1 MRPRRQGRSVSEEIA
16 AIDLGSNSFHMIVA
30 RQQGD
35 SLQVVDRLRETVRLA
50 AGLNA
55 KKQLDKKCRDRA
67 LGCLERFGQR
77 VGGLPSG
84 TVRAVGTNTLRQLK
98 QSSDFL
104 DLAER
109 ALGHPIQ
116 VISGYE
122 EARLIYLGVAHSIAD
137 QAGQRL
143 VIDIG
148 GGSTELIIGEHFQP
162 QVMESLHMGCVST
175 SQKHFA
181 NGLIKPAQFNRARI
195 AAEQELEPIAD
206 RYRQQG
212 WDRVVGASGTIRA
225 IARCLELQGWS
236 SGDIHR
242 EGLQA
247 LAAALQ
253 NFGAIDAIRLKGVS
267 RARAEVL
274 PGGLAVLMAVFE
286 QLGIKRMEV
295 ADGALREGLLFD
307 LMGRIHHEDV
317 RMASVMTLAQRYH
330 CDLDQAQRV
339 SRSAA
344 HLLESVAQPWGLEK
358 PLWSLLLSWAAQIH
372 EVGLDISH
380 SQFHKHGAYIV
391 AHTDLA
397 GFTRDE
403 QHMLAA
409 LVRIHRRKFSL
420 SVFQDF
426 AKRWQLPLMRLAV
439 VFRLAVAL
447 HRSRSA
453 EVPAKL
459 SLRVKDNALQLRLPK
474 GWLKHHPLLEADL
487 AEEADSLAP
496 AGFSLSVNT
505 D

>member
-1 MRPRRQGRSVSEEIA
+1 MSDEIA

-35 SLQVVDRLRETVRLA
+35 SLQVVDRLRESVRLA

-55 KKQLDKKCRDRA
+55 KKQLDKDYRDRA
-67 LGCLERFGQR
+67 LACLERFGQR
-77 VGGLPSG
+77 VGELPSG

-98 QSSDFL
+98 RSGDFL
-104 DLAER
+104 DQAER
-109 ALGHPIQ
+109 ALGHSIQ

-137 QAGQRL
+137 QTGQRL

-162 QVMESLHMGCVST
+162 QIMESLHMGCVST
-175 SQKHFA
+175 TQRHFA
-181 NGLIKPAQFNRARI
+181 DGLIKSAQFRRARI

-206 RYRQQG
+206 RYRKQG
-212 WDRVVGASGTIRA
+212 WDRVVGASGTIKA

-236 SGDIHR
+236 LGDIHL
-242 EGLQA
+242 EGLKE

-253 NFGAIDAIRLKGVS
+253 DFGTIDAIQLKGVS
-267 RARAEVL
+267 AARAEVL
-274 PGGLAVLMAVFE
+274 PGGVAVLIGVFQ

-317 RMASVMTLAQRYH
+317 RMASVTTLAQRYH

-339 SRSAA
+339 SLSAA
-344 HLLESVAQPWGLEK
+344 HLLKSVAKPWGLEK
-358 PLWSLLLSWAAQIH
+358 PAWGTLLRWAAQIH

-403 QHMLAA
+403 QQMLAA
-409 LVRIHRRKFSL
+409 LVRIHRRKFSP
-420 SVFQDF
+420 SVFEDF

-453 EVPAKL
+453 EVPGKL
-459 SLRVKDNALQLRLPK
+459 SLRVNENALQLRLPK
-474 GWLKHHPLLEADL
+474 DWLKNHPLLDADL
-487 AEEADSLAP
+487 VEETESLAA
-496 AGFSLSVNT
+496 AGFNLSVHT

>member
-1 MRPRRQGRSVSEEIA
+1 MSDEIA

-30 RQQGD
+30 RQQD
-35 SLQVVDRLRETVRLA
+35 DTLQVVDRLRESVRLA

-55 KKQLDKKCRDRA
+55 KKQLDKDCRDRA
-67 LGCLERFGQR
+67 LACLERFGQR
-77 VGGLPSG
+77 VRELPSG

-98 QSSDFL
+98 RSGAFL
-104 DLAER
+104 DQAER
-109 ALGHPIQ
+109 ALGHSIQ

-175 SQKHFA
+175 TQRHFA
-181 NGLIKPAQFNRARI
+181 DGLIKSAQFRRARI

-206 RYRQQG
+206 RYRKQG

-225 IARCLELQGWS
+225 IARCLELQNWS
-236 SGDIHR
+236 SGDIHL
-242 EGLQA
+242 EGLKE

-253 NFGAIDAIRLKGVS
+253 DFGTIDAIRLKGVS
-267 RARAEVL
+267 ATRAEVL
-274 PGGLAVLMAVFE
+274 PGGLAVLIGVFE

-307 LMGRIHHEDV
+307 LMGRIYHEDV
-317 RMASVMTLAQRYH
+317 RLASVMTLAQRYH
-330 CDLDQAQRV
+330 CDLGQAQRV
-339 SRSAA
+339 SLSAV
-344 HLLESVAQPWGLEK
+344 HLLKSVAKPWGLER
-358 PLWSLLLSWAAQIH
+358 PAWALLLSWAAQIH

-403 QHMLAA
+403 QQMLAA
-409 LVRIHRRKFSL
+409 LVRIHRRKFSA
-420 SVFQDF
+420 SVFEDF

-453 EVPAKL
+453 EVPDKL
-459 SLRVKDNALQLRLPK
+459 SLRVNENALQLRLPK
-474 GWLKHHPLLEADL
+474 DWLKNHPLLDADL
-487 AEEADSLAP
+487 VEEAESLAA
-496 AGFSLSVNT
+496 AGFNLSVHT